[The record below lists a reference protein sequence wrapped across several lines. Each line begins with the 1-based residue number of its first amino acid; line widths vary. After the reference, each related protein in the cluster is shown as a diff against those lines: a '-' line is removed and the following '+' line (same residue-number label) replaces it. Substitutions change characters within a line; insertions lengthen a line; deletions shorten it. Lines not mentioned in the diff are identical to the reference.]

1 MPETVWDYISKMKKS
16 GTKEILVIRLT
27 AANDEEKIPY
37 ITLYTYL
44 NTRNRLG
51 VVGNVSKM
59 IKDFYIMPLASHN
72 PVPQVLL
79 PLDGPGFEDYRPHLL
94 LGILVRA
101 RRKRLAPELTYVAKV
116 PKRPPSLPTMVE
128 TTERSYTP
136 PLPGSVDDVG
146 SLTPPHPP
154 PKLAT
159 SEGYTPPHSP
169 RHASFGAKKFRA
181 NTDPRLLRK
190 TNQDTGH
197 DGKVSEKRDEDLVP
211 NIPTAT
217 SKLNVQSVDGG
228 GNDDDDDD
236 DDDEDEEEEDDN
248 DDDDDDDD
256 DAPYSPGG
264 GMDDDVGES
273 SEDNLLSTP
282 KNSSELQRK
291 MEELN
296 RKIEEQKQQI
306 QSISSA
312 IVGSDSAGASA
323 VGVTGVE
330 SLQV

>member
-101 RRKRLAPELTYVAKV
+101 RRKRLAPELTYIAKV
-116 PKRPPSLPTMVE
+116 PKRPPPLPTMVE

-136 PLPGSVDDVG
+136 PLPGSADDVG

-197 DGKVSEKRDEDLVP
+197 DGKVSEKRDEDLIP
-211 NIPTAT
+211 SIPTAT
-217 SKLNVQSVDGG
+217 SKLSVQSMDG
-228 GNDDDDDD
+228 
-236 DDDEDEEEEDDN
+236 DDN
-248 DDDDDDDD
+248 DDDDD
-256 DAPYSPGG
+256 
-264 GMDDDVGES
+264 
-273 SEDNLLSTP
+273 
-282 KNSSELQRK
+282 
-291 MEELN
+291 
-296 RKIEEQKQQI
+296 
-306 QSISSA
+306 
-312 IVGSDSAGASA
+312 
-323 VGVTGVE
+323 
-330 SLQV
+330 

>member
-116 PKRPPSLPTMVE
+116 PKRPPPLPTMVE

-211 NIPTAT
+211 STPTAT
-217 SKLNVQSVDGG
+217 SKLSVQSMDG
-228 GNDDDDDD
+228 DDNDDD
-236 DDDEDEEEEDDN
+236 DDDEDDN
-248 DDDDDDDD
+248 DGDDDD

-264 GMDDDVGES
+264 GMDDDIGES

>member
-1 MPETVWDYISKMKKS
+1 MKKS

-27 AANDEEKIPY
+27 AANEEDKIPY

-101 RRKRLAPELTYVAKV
+101 RRKRLAPELTYIAKV
-116 PKRPPSLPTMVE
+116 PKRPPPLPTILE
-128 TTERSYTP
+128 STERSYTP
-136 PLPGSVDDVG
+136 PLPGSGDDIG

-154 PKLAT
+154 PNLGV

-169 RHASFGAKKFRA
+169 KRTSFGAKKFRT
-181 NTDPRLLRK
+181 NTDPRLSRK
-190 TNQDTGH
+190 QNHDVGH
-197 DGKVSEKRDEDLVP
+197 DGKVSEKQDESVP
-211 NIPTAT
+211 GVTVTSAT
-217 SKLNVQSVDGG
+217 PKFSLSSM
-228 GNDDDDDD
+228 
-236 DDDEDEEEEDDN
+236 
-248 DDDDDDDD
+248 DDDD

-264 GMDDDVGES
+264 GMDEDVVES
-273 SEDNLLSTP
+273 SEDNLLATP
-282 KNSSELQRK
+282 KNPSELQRK

-312 IVGSDSAGASA
+312 IVGTESASA
-323 VGVTGVE
+323 STVGMTGVE
-330 SLQV
+330 SLQVCHYK

>member
-1 MPETVWDYISKMKKS
+1 
-16 GTKEILVIRLT
+16 
-27 AANDEEKIPY
+27 
-37 ITLYTYL
+37 
-44 NTRNRLG
+44 
-51 VVGNVSKM
+51 
-59 IKDFYIMPLASHN
+59 
-72 PVPQVLL
+72 
-79 PLDGPGFEDYRPHLL
+79 
-94 LGILVRA
+94 
-101 RRKRLAPELTYVAKV
+101 
-116 PKRPPSLPTMVE
+116 MVE

-136 PLPGSVDDVG
+136 PLPGSGDDVG

-154 PKLAT
+154 PKVAT

-181 NTDPRLLRK
+181 NADPRLLRK
-190 TNQDTGH
+190 PNQDVDH
-197 DGKVSEKRDEDLVP
+197 DGKVSEKQDEELVP
-211 NIPTAT
+211 SIPSGT
-217 SKLNVQSVDGG
+217 SKFSVRSV
-228 GNDDDDDD
+228 DDDD
-236 DDDEDEEEEDDN
+236 DDDEEEEEEEEE
-248 DDDDDDDD
+248 DDDDDD

-264 GMDDDVGES
+264 GMDDDIAES

-312 IVGSDSAGASA
+312 IVGSDSAGAPA
-323 VGVTGVE
+323 VGVTGME

>member
-1 MPETVWDYISKMKKS
+1 MKKS

-37 ITLYTYL
+37 IALYTYL
-44 NTRNRLG
+44 NIRNRLG

-116 PKRPPSLPTMVE
+116 PKRPPPLPAALDTP
-128 TTERSYTP
+128 ERSYTP
-136 PLPGSVDDVG
+136 PLPGTGDDIG

-154 PKLAT
+154 PSIPS
-159 SEGYTPPHSP
+159 SESYTPPHSP
-169 RHASFGAKKFRA
+169 KPPSIGTNKFRS
-181 NTDPRLLRK
+181 TDPRLNRK
-190 TNQDTGH
+190 QSQEVSQDS
-197 DGKVSEKRDEDLVP
+197 VLSEK
-211 NIPTAT
+211 
-217 SKLNVQSVDGG
+217 K
-228 GNDDDDDD
+228 
-236 DDDEDEEEEDDN
+236 EEELVLPESVSTVISAPSTPKYN
-248 DDDDDDDD
+248 LNPADDDDD

-264 GMDDDVGES
+264 GMDEDNVEL

-282 KNSSELQRK
+282 KNPIELQRK

-306 QSISSA
+306 QCISSA
-312 IVGSDSAGASA
+312 IGGTEPIGGATSGVAGVEPLQVGSFVILCLLNS
-323 VGVTGVE
+323 
-330 SLQV
+330 SLIA

>member
-1 MPETVWDYISKMKKS
+1 MKKS

-51 VVGNVSKM
+51 VVGNVSKL

-101 RRKRLAPELTYVAKV
+101 RRKRLAPELTYIAKV
-116 PKRPPSLPTMVE
+116 PKRPPPLPSVLE

-136 PLPGSVDDVG
+136 PLPGSGDDIG
-146 SLTPPHPP
+146 SLTPPNPP
-154 PKLAT
+154 PKLVA

-169 RHASFGAKKFRA
+169 KRVLFGAKKFRA
-181 NTDPRLLRK
+181 NTDPRLSRK
-190 TNQDTGH
+190 QNQDTGH
-197 DGKVSEKRDEDLVP
+197 DGKILEKRDEELIPGVIVP
-211 NIPTAT
+211 SDTPKFNL
-217 SKLNVQSVDGG
+217 SSM
-228 GNDDDDDD
+228 
-236 DDDEDEEEEDDN
+236 
-248 DDDDDDDD
+248 DDDD

-264 GMDDDVGES
+264 GMDEDIGES
-273 SEDNLLSTP
+273 SEDNLLATP
-282 KNSSELQRK
+282 KNPSELQRK

-312 IVGSDSAGASA
+312 IVGTDSAVVSA

>member
-1 MPETVWDYISKMKKS
+1 MKKS

-51 VVGNVSKM
+51 VVGNVSKL

-116 PKRPPSLPTMVE
+116 PKRPPPLPSMLE

-136 PLPGSVDDVG
+136 PLPGSGDDIG
-146 SLTPPHPP
+146 SLTPPNPP
-154 PKLAT
+154 PNLAA

-169 RHASFGAKKFRA
+169 KHASFGTKKFHA
-181 NTDPRLLRK
+181 NTDPRLARK
-190 TNQDTGH
+190 TNKDIGQDGTVS
-197 DGKVSEKRDEDLVP
+197 GKQDELVP
-211 NIPTAT
+211 GVIVSSDTPNF
-217 SKLNVQSVDGG
+217 SMSSMGNENV
-228 GNDDDDDD
+228 DD
-236 DDDEDEEEEDDN
+236 DDDE
-248 DDDDDDDD
+248 
-256 DAPYSPGG
+256 PYSPGG
-264 GMDDDVGES
+264 GMDEDIGES

-282 KNSSELQRK
+282 KNPSELQRK
-291 MEELN
+291 MDEIN

-312 IVGSDSAGASA
+312 IVGTDSVGSSAVA
-323 VGVTGVE
+323 VGVTGME

>member
-1 MPETVWDYISKMKKS
+1 MKKS

-116 PKRPPSLPTMVE
+116 PKRPPPLPTTVE
-128 TTERSYTP
+128 STERSYTP

-197 DGKVSEKRDEDLVP
+197 DGKVSEKQDEDLVP
-211 NIPTAT
+211 SIPTTAT
-217 SKLNVQSVDGG
+217 SKLNVQSMDGG
-228 GNDDDDDD
+228 GDDDDDDDEEDEDEDDDDDD
-236 DDDEDEEEEDDN
+236 DDNEN
-248 DDDDDDDD
+248 DDDD

-264 GMDDDVGES
+264 GMDDDIGES